1 MMDRRI
7 KFRHLDTLSAIAR
20 NKSLK
25 GAAEQLGLSQPA
37 VSKTLRE
44 LEEITGVSLMDRDR
58 SGIRLT
64 PQGKVFLQFAE
75 QSTAAL
81 RHGLHSVRGG
91 VGAGRAVRIGAL
103 PTVAGTLLP
112 RALKQLDA
120 GALIE
125 LDEGP
130 HTSLT
135 ARLRSGELDMTVGRL
150 GSPTSMQGLAF
161 RQLHTEEVVFVARAD
176 SPARDIR
183 HFAELEPHTVLYPP
197 QDSAIRPLVARLL
210 IAAGV
215 PLFSRRIESAAASF
229 GRAMV
234 LDDPGLVWV
243 ISRGVVARDLD
254 DGTMVC
260 LPLDTSATEGAV
272 GIMTRADEEPST
284 EARLVI
290 SALVA
295 AAKQGAGPGD

>member
-1 MMDRRI
+1 MDRRI

-44 LEEITGVSLMDRDR
+44 LEEITGVTLMDRDR

-91 VGAGRAVRIGAL
+91 SAGAGRAVRIGAL
-103 PTVAGTLLP
+103 PTIAGTLLP
-112 RALKQLDA
+112 RALLGLDA

-125 LDEGP
+125 VDEGP
-130 HTSLT
+130 HNSLT
-135 ARLRSGELDMTVGRL
+135 ARLRSGELDLTVGRL
-150 GSPTSMQGLAF
+150 GTPSSMQGLAF
-161 RQLHTEEVVFVARAD
+161 RQLYTEDVVFVTRAD
-176 SPARDIR
+176 GAARDIR
-183 HFAELEPHTVLYPP
+183 QFAELDDHLILYPP

-215 PLFSRRIESAAASF
+215 PLFSRRIESASASF

-243 ISRGVVARDLD
+243 ISRGVVARDLE
-254 DGTMVC
+254 DGTLVC
-260 LPLDTSATEGAV
+260 LPLDTSATSGAV
-272 GIMTRADEEPST
+272 GIMTRADEELST
-284 EARLVI
+284 EARLIIRAIVK
-290 SALVA
+290 A
-295 AAKQGAGPGD
+295 ADA

>member
-1 MMDRRI
+1 MDRRI

-44 LEEITGVSLMDRDR
+44 LEEITGVTLMDRDR

-81 RHGLHSVRGG
+81 RHGLHSVRGSA
-91 VGAGRAVRIGAL
+91 GAGRAVRIGAL
-103 PTVAGTLLP
+103 PTIAGTLLP
-112 RALKQLDA
+112 RALQQLDA

-125 LDEGP
+125 VDEGP
-130 HTSLT
+130 HHSLT
-135 ARLRSGELDMTVGRL
+135 ARLRSGELDLTVGRL
-150 GSPTSMQGLAF
+150 GSPASMQGLAF
-161 RQLHTEEVVFVARAD
+161 RQLYTEEVVFVARAD

-183 HFAELEPHTVLYPP
+183 QFVDLDKYLILYPP
-197 QDSAIRPLVARLL
+197 QNSAIRPLVARLL

-215 PLFSRRIESAAASF
+215 PLFSRRIESASASF

-254 DGTMVC
+254 EGTLVC
-260 LPLDTSATEGAV
+260 LPLDSSATSGAV
-272 GIMTRADEEPST
+272 GIMTRADEELST

-290 SALVA
+290 RAIVKA
-295 AAKQGAGPGD
+295 AGA